1 MKQGDNTWSFDK
13 WAGRYDKIITEDK
26 NTFARYD
33 EVLDRVKE
41 VCKLSKNKRVLD
53 IGTGTG
59 NLALQ
64 CLSKGADVIG
74 IDPSEPML
82 AKARKKVKRKSR
94 IEFQQ
99 VDDPFLVNPYPD
111 NYFDAVV
118 STYAFHHVPHRLK
131 PRCIKEIIRV
141 LKPGGVWAL
150 GDLVFESKEK
160 EKQALKK
167 FDWLDEDEYFER
179 IDELQKV
186 FKKMGMKLNS
196 EQFTPVTWVL
206 WARKP

>member
-1 MKQGDNTWSFDK
+1 MKDNTWSFDK

-26 NTFARYD
+26 DIFARYD
-33 EVLDRVKE
+33 EVLDRVVE
-41 VCKLSKNKRVLD
+41 VCKLSKGKRVLD

-59 NLALQ
+59 NLALR

-82 AKARKKVKRKSR
+82 AKARKKVKGKSQ

-99 VDDPFLVNPYPD
+99 VDDPFLANPYPD

-118 STYAFHHVPHRLK
+118 STYAFHHVSHRKK
-131 PRCIKEIIRV
+131 PQCIGEMIRV
-141 LKPGGVWAL
+141 LKSGGIWAL
-150 GDLVFESKEK
+150 GDLCFENKEK

-167 FDWLDEDEYFER
+167 FDWLDKDEYFIR
-179 IDELQKV
+179 IDELSSE
-186 FKKMGMKLNS
+186 FKKLGMKMNPK
-196 EQFTPVTWVL
+196 QFTPVVWVL
-206 WARKP
+206 WAKKTAR